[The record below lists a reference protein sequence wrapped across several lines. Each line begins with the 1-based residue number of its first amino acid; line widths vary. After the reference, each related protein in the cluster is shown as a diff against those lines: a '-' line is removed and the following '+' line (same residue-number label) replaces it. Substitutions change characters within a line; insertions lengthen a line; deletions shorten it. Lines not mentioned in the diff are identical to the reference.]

1 MKEYIIYVLGITYIV
16 SAKNSKDAITYFV
29 NNCERIKNISNPA
42 LKKRLVS
49 KITARS
55 IGSLHNEKG
64 KLITL

>member
-1 MKEYIIYVLGITYIV
+1 MKEYIIYVSGITYIV

-42 LKKRLVS
+42 LKKCLVS
-49 KITARS
+49 RITARS
-55 IGSLHNEKG
+55 LGSLHNEEG